1 MVQRKEDLNSNF
13 FRASGIYDA
22 RGVADEEP
30 NTGHCFPEG
39 TVFRMTTPDTV
50 DNVSDYNNF
59 PLATI
64 TGGNKDHFALGLAMY
79 CECQTGTNYG
89 ARGWIPV
96 IWVHDTAGEDDR
108 AAAYAS
114 GRPNALTQND
124 FVKPLRP
131 FSVSIA
137 HILCQGNQIDTNE
150 WRNPDLRMKMVR
162 VHLRKVV
169 KTRADLQRKL
179 DVLTIQKQAN
189 DMLATGTSPDD
200 VKQEISSLRTTVQSL
215 CRDLGKSID
224 LLGDSSSVEALV
236 KGQAPAGPGER
247 PTTAG
252 SSPAYNSGHRSERP
266 RHSTR
271 GQQRRT

>member
-22 RGVADEEP
+22 QGVADEEP
-30 NTGHCFPEG
+30 NTGNCFPEG
-39 TVFRMTTPDTV
+39 TVFRVTTPDTV

-89 ARGWIPV
+89 ACGWIPV
-96 IWVHDTAGEDDR
+96 IWVHDTASEDDR
-108 AAAYAS
+108 AAVYAS

-137 HILCQGNQIDTNE
+137 RILCQGNQIDTNE
-150 WRNPDLRMKMVR
+150 WRNSRFKDEDGPGPYPDITPIFDQIL
-162 VHLRKVV
+162 
-169 KTRADLQRKL
+169 
-179 DVLTIQKQAN
+179 KQVFQTLEL
-189 DMLATGTSPDD
+189 LA
-200 VKQEISSLRTTVQSL
+200 VQIISSEKQVQIETDRLDSLKTQLRQIPAILPPSKASNVPLPS
-215 CRDLGKSID
+215 D
-224 LLGDSSSVEALV
+224 
-236 KGQAPAGPGER
+236 APAHQTWG
-247 PTTAG
+247 ACW
-252 SSPAYNSGHRSERP
+252 A
-266 RHSTR
+266 
-271 GQQRRT
+271 RRTSYGCWSFTGL